1 MGRITLICT
10 AAAAMVAATAL
21 AAPAAN
27 AMPVTTAAAL
37 GAALPQSTLAEK
49 VAYAC
54 RPAWRCG
61 YYGCGWRQVCAWAPG
76 YSAYGYYRPYRPY
89 AAWRWRHRH
98 W

>member
-1 MGRITLICT
+1 
-10 AAAAMVAATAL
+10 MVAATAF

-37 GAALPQSTLAEK
+37 GAVLPESTLAEK

-54 RPAWRCG
+54 RPVWRCG

-76 YSAYGYYRPYRPY
+76 YSAYGYYRPYRPH

>member
-1 MGRITLICT
+1 
-10 AAAAMVAATAL
+10 MVAATAF

-27 AMPVTTAAAL
+27 AMPVTTAVVL
-37 GAALPQSTLAEK
+37 GAVLPQSTLAEK

-54 RPAWRCG
+54 RPVWRCG

-89 AAWRWRHRH
+89 AAWRWRHRY